1 MKYCTSGTN
10 VYRGKET
17 IEQKLHGVSPEV
29 MNKYGATIRNDMKFV
44 TPNEIY
50 STDSDPTTRF
60 YKYDQDITVRYALS
74 RGRFRRY
81 ATAINKVDPTLFT
94 EDDFTNEEC
103 IKLLQRVATGMIRM
117 HTNTNVAKMGRALYF
132 KFYEPWI
139 AEPLSVEL
147 EKRVNNTIQKPEEE
161 VVLNTLKGL
170 FKNADSKTVAL
181 VTKAMCGVWFIPQ
194 NIERSLFQKLP
205 PRPGRTEYPVSQQ
218 SIQAQPN
225 KQ

>member
-1 MKYCTSGTN
+1 MKYTTGTN
-10 VYRGKET
+10 VSRGVET
-17 IEQKLHGVSPEV
+17 IEQKLKGVSAEI
-29 MNKYGATIRNDMKFV
+29 MNKYGATIKNDMKFV
-44 TPNEIY
+44 VASEVY
-50 STDSDPTTRF
+50 STDANPDSRQ
-60 YKYDQDITVRYALS
+60 YKYDKDITARYALTK
-74 RGRFRRY
+74 GRIRRY
-81 ATAINKVDPTLFT
+81 TTAIAKVDPTILT
-94 EDDFTNEEC
+94 QDDFTNEEC

-132 KFYEPWI
+132 KFYDPWI

-147 EKRVNNTIQKPEEE
+147 EKRINNTIQKPEEE